1 MAEAE
6 AEAGEKKGKGKL
18 IAIIA
23 VLAVLLIGGSVGATL
38 FFTGVLGGGEAEAE
52 AEDEHA
58 AEEEAHAEAYYFAIE
73 PPITVN
79 FQQRGRA
86 RFLQVSLQVMTHD
99 PLGLEHLK
107 QHMPVVRNNLN
118 LLFSGQSYDELST
131 REGKELLRKQ
141 ALAEIQNV
149 LTARAGAPV
158 VDEVYFTA
166 FVMQ

>member
-38 FFTGVLGGGEAEAE
+38 FFTGALGGGDAES
-52 AEDEHA
+52 EDGHA

>member
-1 MAEAE
+1 MAEA
-6 AEAGEKKGKGKL
+6 AEGEKKGKGKL
-18 IAIIA
+18 IIIIA
-23 VLAVLLIGGSVGATL
+23 VVAVLLIGGGVGAFL
-38 FFTGVLGGGEAEAE
+38 FLSGGEEAGGDAQEAKAEPLA
-52 AEDEHA
+52 DPV
-58 AEEEAHAEAYYFAIE
+58 YFAIE

-86 RFLQVSLQVMTHD
+86 RFLQVSLQVMTRD
-99 PLGLEHLK
+99 PLGLEQLK

-118 LLFSGQSYDELST
+118 LLFSGQSYEELST

-158 VDEVYFTA
+158 VEEVYFTG